1 MKQHEWKMVEGFSK
15 SGTGKGKFCGI
26 LSLIVLNHFKVWCQ
40 IVFYFTNKSETS
52 MYYAKDL
59 ILNGVYYWK

>member
-1 MKQHEWKMVEGFSK
+1 MKQHEWKMGEGFSK
-15 SGTGKGKFCGI
+15 SGTGKCKFCGI

-52 MYYAKDL
+52 MYHA
-59 ILNGVYYWK
+59 